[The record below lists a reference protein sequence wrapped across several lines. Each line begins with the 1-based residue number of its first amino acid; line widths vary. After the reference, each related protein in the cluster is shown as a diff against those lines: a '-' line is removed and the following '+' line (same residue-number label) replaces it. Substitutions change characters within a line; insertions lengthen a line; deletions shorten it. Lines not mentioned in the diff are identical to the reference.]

1 MKKGLQHH
9 CFINPKK
16 GGWIIALL
24 LLITLGIS
32 VVNLR
37 KCNTRLDEDETIEQ
51 EADTKEPELEVTES
65 KIDYSYVKDV
75 YTREKLSQII
85 VDTCARWE
93 LNNLEVFEG
102 NIEVDV
108 YIPISIYDKV
118 PDYVKLV
125 FTINDRPKTIIVKK
139 CEVLDEEEEDIFGT
153 GDTTLID
160 TFELNIPAY
169 KDYEYYADDKMVN
182 SVVNMVKNISVK
194 FDGMYENADNVTLY
208 IDGRYIWE
216 KNIKRWSGCIISDDK
231 YYSWSMDIDRSDSVF
246 MRYIGEV
253 SSFSRP
259 FNEKRYMCTF
269 DITN

>member
-1 MKKGLQHH
+1 MKRGLQHH

-16 GGWIIALL
+16 SGWIIALL

-37 KCNTRLDEDETIEQ
+37 KCNTRLDENETIEQ

-160 TFELNIPAY
+160 TFELNIPEY
-169 KDYEYYADDKMVN
+169 KDYEYYADDKTVN
-182 SVVNMVKNISVK
+182 SVVNMVKNISEK
-194 FDGMYENADNVTLY
+194 IDGMYENADNVTLY

-216 KNIKRWSGCIISDDK
+216 KNIKRWSGCIISDDI

-269 DITN
+269 DISH

>member
-1 MKKGLQHH
+1 MKRGLQHH

-16 GGWIIALL
+16 SGWIIALL

-37 KCNTRLDEDETIEQ
+37 KYNTRLGEDEKIEQ
-51 EADTKEPELEVTES
+51 EVDTKEPELEVTEY
-65 KIDYSYVKDV
+65 KKDYSYVKDV

-93 LNNLEVFEG
+93 LNN
-102 NIEVDV
+102 
-108 YIPISIYDKV
+108 
-118 PDYVKLV
+118 
-125 FTINDRPKTIIVKK
+125 R
-139 CEVLDEEEEDIFGT
+139 EVLDEEEEDIFGT

-160 TFELNIPAY
+160 TFELNIPEY
-169 KDYEYYADDKMVN
+169 KDYEYYADDKTVN
-182 SVVNMVKNISVK
+182 SVVNMVKNMSVK

-259 FNEKRYMCTF
+259 FDEKRYMCMF

>member
-1 MKKGLQHH
+1 M
-9 CFINPKK
+9 
-16 GGWIIALL
+16 
-24 LLITLGIS
+24 LITLGIS

-160 TFELNIPAY
+160 TFELNIPEY
-169 KDYEYYADDKMVN
+169 KDYEYYADDKTVN

-216 KNIKRWSGCIISDDK
+216 KNIKRWSGCIISNDK
-231 YYSWSMDIDRSDSVF
+231 YYSWSMDIDKSESVF

>member
-1 MKKGLQHH
+1 MCREGV
-9 CFINPKK
+9 FINPKK
-16 GGWIIALL
+16 SGCIIALL

-37 KCNTRLDEDETIEQ
+37 KYNTRLGEDEKIEQ
-51 EADTKEPELEVTES
+51 EVDTKEPELEVTES

-125 FTINDRPKTIIVKK
+125 FTINDGLHTIIVKK

-169 KDYEYYADDKMVN
+169 KDYEYYADDKTVN
-182 SVVNMVKNISVK
+182 SVVNMVKNMSAK

-231 YYSWSMDIDRSDSVF
+231 YYSWSMDIDKSESVF

>member
-1 MKKGLQHH
+1 MKRGLQHH

-16 GGWIIALL
+16 CGWIIALL

-37 KCNTRLDEDETIEQ
+37 KYNTRLDENETIEQ

-125 FTINDRPKTIIVKK
+125 FTINDGPKTIIVKK

-169 KDYEYYADDKMVN
+169 KDYEYYADDKTVN
-182 SVVNMVKNISVK
+182 SVVNMVKNMSAK
-194 FDGMYENADNVTLY
+194 FDGMYENADNITLY

-216 KNIKRWSGCIISDDK
+216 KNKKRWSGCIISNDK
-231 YYSWSMDIDRSDSVF
+231 YYSWSMDIDKSDSVF

-253 SSFSRP
+253 SSFFPP

>member
-1 MKKGLQHH
+1 MKRGLQHH

-16 GGWIIALL
+16 SGWIIALL

-32 VVNLR
+32 VVHLR
-37 KCNTRLDEDETIEQ
+37 KYNTRLDEDETIEQ
-51 EADTKEPELEVTES
+51 EAATKEPELEVTES

-160 TFELNIPAY
+160 TFELNIPEY
-169 KDYEYYADDKMVN
+169 KDYEYYADDKTVN
-182 SVVNMVKNISVK
+182 SVVNMVKNMSAK

-231 YYSWSMDIDRSDSVF
+231 YYSWSMDIDKSDSVI

>member
-1 MKKGLQHH
+1 MKRGLQHH

-16 GGWIIALL
+16 SGWIIALL

-37 KCNTRLDEDETIEQ
+37 KCNTRLDENETIEQ

-93 LNNLEVFEG
+93 LNN
-102 NIEVDV
+102 
-108 YIPISIYDKV
+108 
-118 PDYVKLV
+118 
-125 FTINDRPKTIIVKK
+125 R
-139 CEVLDEEEEDIFGT
+139 EVLDEEEEDIFGT

-169 KDYEYYADDKMVN
+169 KDYEYYVDDNKVN
-182 SVVNMVKNISVK
+182 SVVNMVKNMSVK
-194 FDGMYENADNVTLY
+194 FDGMYDNADKVTLY

-216 KNIKRWSGCIISDDK
+216 KNIKRWSGCIISNDE
-231 YYSWSMDIDRSDSVF
+231 YYSWSMDIDKSDSVF
-246 MRYIGEV
+246 IQYIGDV
-253 SSFSRP
+253 SSFSRKIKK
-259 FNEKRYMCTF
+259 KRYMCMF

>member
-1 MKKGLQHH
+1 MCREGV
-9 CFINPKK
+9 FINPKK
-16 GGWIIALL
+16 SGCIIALL

-32 VVNLR
+32 VVNLKKYNNR
-37 KCNTRLDEDETIEQ
+37 SGEYETIEQ
-51 EADTKEPELEVTES
+51 EADTKKPELEVTES

-102 NIEVDV
+102 NIEVYV

-125 FTINDRPKTIIVKK
+125 FTINDCQHTIIVKK

-160 TFELNIPAY
+160 IFELNIPTY
-169 KDYEYYADDKMVN
+169 KDYEYYVDDNKVN

-194 FDGMYENADNVTLY
+194 FDGMYDNADKVTLY

-216 KNIKRWSGCIISDDK
+216 KNIKRWSGCIISNDE
-231 YYSWSMDIDRSDSVF
+231 YYSWSMEIDKSDSVF
-246 MRYIGEV
+246 IRYIGEV

-259 FNEKRYMCTF
+259 FNEKRYMSMY
-269 DITN
+269 DITS

>member
-1 MKKGLQHH
+1 MCREGV
-9 CFINPKK
+9 FINPKK
-16 GGWIIALL
+16 SGCIIALL

-37 KCNTRLDEDETIEQ
+37 KYNTRLGEDEKIEQ
-51 EADTKEPELEVTES
+51 EVDTKEPELEVTEY
-65 KIDYSYVKDV
+65 KKDYSYVKDV

-125 FTINDRPKTIIVKK
+125 FTINDGLHTIIVKK

-160 TFELNIPAY
+160 TFELNIPEY

>member
-1 MKKGLQHH
+1 M
-9 CFINPKK
+9 
-16 GGWIIALL
+16 

-37 KCNTRLDEDETIEQ
+37 KYNTRLGEDEKIEQ
-51 EADTKEPELEVTES
+51 EVDTKEPELEVTES

-93 LNNLEVFEG
+93 LNN
-102 NIEVDV
+102 
-108 YIPISIYDKV
+108 
-118 PDYVKLV
+118 
-125 FTINDRPKTIIVKK
+125 R
-139 CEVLDEEEEDIFGT
+139 EVLDEEEEDIFGT

-169 KDYEYYADDKMVN
+169 KDYEYYADDKTVN

-216 KNIKRWSGCIISDDK
+216 KNIKRWSGCIISNDK
-231 YYSWSMDIDRSDSVF
+231 YYSWSMDIDKSESVF

>member
-1 MKKGLQHH
+1 MKRGLQHH

-16 GGWIIALL
+16 SGWIIALL

-125 FTINDRPKTIIVKK
+125 FTINDGLHTIIVKK

-160 TFELNIPAY
+160 TFELNIPEY
-169 KDYEYYADDKMVN
+169 KDYEYYADDKTVN

-231 YYSWSMDIDRSDSVF
+231 YYCWSMDIDRSDSVF

>member
-1 MKKGLQHH
+1 MCREGV
-9 CFINPKK
+9 FINPKK
-16 GGWIIALL
+16 SGCIIALL

-37 KCNTRLDEDETIEQ
+37 KYNTRLGEDEKIEQ
-51 EADTKEPELEVTES
+51 EVDTKEPELEVTEY
-65 KIDYSYVKDV
+65 KKDYSYVKDV

-93 LNNLEVFEG
+93 LNN
-102 NIEVDV
+102 
-108 YIPISIYDKV
+108 
-118 PDYVKLV
+118 
-125 FTINDRPKTIIVKK
+125 R
-139 CEVLDEEEEDIFGT
+139 EVLDEEEEDIFGT

-169 KDYEYYADDKMVN
+169 KDYEYYADDKTVN
-182 SVVNMVKNISVK
+182 SVVNMVKNMSAK
-194 FDGMYENADNVTLY
+194 FDGMYENADNITLY

-231 YYSWSMDIDRSDSVF
+231 YYSWSMDIDKSDSVI

>member
-1 MKKGLQHH
+1 MKRGLQHH

-16 GGWIIALL
+16 SGWIIALL

-37 KCNTRLDEDETIEQ
+37 KCNTRLNEDETIEQ
-51 EADTKEPELEVTES
+51 EAATKEPELEVTES
-65 KIDYSYVKDV
+65 KIDFSYVKDV

-125 FTINDRPKTIIVKK
+125 FTINDGLHTIIVKK

-169 KDYEYYADDKMVN
+169 KDYEYYADDKTVN
-182 SVVNMVKNISVK
+182 SVVNMVKNMSAK
-194 FDGMYENADNVTLY
+194 FDGMYENADNITLY

-216 KNIKRWSGCIISDDK
+216 KNIKR
-231 YYSWSMDIDRSDSVF
+231 
-246 MRYIGEV
+246 
-253 SSFSRP
+253 
-259 FNEKRYMCTF
+259 
-269 DITN
+269 

>member
-1 MKKGLQHH
+1 MKRGLQHH

-16 GGWIIALL
+16 SGWIIALL

-37 KCNTRLDEDETIEQ
+37 KCNTRLNEDETIEQ
-51 EADTKEPELEVTES
+51 EAATKEPELEVTES
-65 KIDYSYVKDV
+65 KIDFSYVKDV

-169 KDYEYYADDKMVN
+169 KDYEYYADDKTVN
-182 SVVNMVKNISVK
+182 SVVNMVKNMSAK
-194 FDGMYENADNVTLY
+194 FDGMYENADNITLY

-216 KNIKRWSGCIISDDK
+216 KNIKRWSGCIISNDK
-231 YYSWSMDIDRSDSVF
+231 YYSWSMDIDKSESVF

>member
-1 MKKGLQHH
+1 MKRGLQHH

-16 GGWIIALL
+16 SGWIIALL

-37 KCNTRLDEDETIEQ
+37 KCNTRLDENETIEQ

-65 KIDYSYVKDV
+65 KIDYSYGKDV

-125 FTINDRPKTIIVKK
+125 FTINDGPKTIIVKK

-169 KDYEYYADDKMVN
+169 KDYEYYVDDNKVN
-182 SVVNMVKNISVK
+182 SVVNMVKNMSVK
-194 FDGMYENADNVTLY
+194 FDGMYDNADNVKLY
-208 IDGRYIWE
+208 VNGRFKWE
-216 KNIKRWSGCIISDDK
+216 ENIKRWSGCIISNDE
-231 YYSWSMDIDRSDSVF
+231 YYSWSMEIDKSDSVF
-246 MRYIGEV
+246 IRYIGEV

-259 FNEKRYMCTF
+259 FNKKKIYVYV
-269 DITN
+269 